1 MSGIFLQE
9 GFPTSGNDIQVAL
22 LMTVLVYLL
31 NHPEIEEKIPDN
43 AMIVLLP
50 EYDKELAAKNIEL
63 SEVNKEAGQQIVY
76 VKVERLRASRI
87 EGLTLQVA

>member
-1 MSGIFLQE
+1 MTREEIFRKNQQLSTE
-9 GFPTSGNDIQVAL
+9 FELYIL
-22 LMTVLVYLL
+22 E
-31 NHPEIEEKIPDN
+31 HPEIEEKIPDN

-63 SEVNKEAGQQIVY
+63 SESNKEPGQQIVY